1 MTRAESLCDRGRR
14 VLVAE
19 DDSDIRELVS
29 RKLTGAGF
37 EVIAVADGLS
47 ALRAAQDEHPD
58 AAVFDVTMPGM
69 SGLAVISVL
78 RAESATADLPVIL
91 LTAHSEEFDVS
102 AGMSLGA
109 ADYLVKPFSPRELLS
124 RVEAVMTGRTPHRAA
139 SS

>member
-19 DDSDIRELVS
+19 DDSDIRGLVS

-58 AAVFDVTMPGM
+58 LAVFDVTMPGM
-69 SGLAVISVL
+69 SGLAVMSVL

-91 LTAHSEEFDVS
+91 LTAHSEEFDVN
-102 AGMSLGA
+102 AGISLGA

-124 RVEAVMTGRTPHRAA
+124 RVQAVVAGRAEQTAA

>member
-1 MTRAESLCDRGRR
+1 MTRADGLCDRGRR

-37 EVIAVADGLS
+37 EVIAVADGLT
-47 ALRAAQDEHPD
+47 ALRAAQDQQPD
-58 AAVFDVTMPGM
+58 LAVFDVTMPGM
-69 SGLAVISVL
+69 SGLALISAL
-78 RAESATADLPVIL
+78 RADSATAALPVIL
-91 LTAHSEEFDVS
+91 LTARSEEFDVT

-109 ADYLVKPFSPRELLS
+109 AEYLVKPFSPRELLH
-124 RVEAVMTGRTPHRAA
+124 RVQAVVAGNTDHSAA